1 MSTNM
6 VKFRHGTYR
15 SYLNLVQQG
24 NVEENALYF
33 ITDEGNARLYKG
45 SKLFTQQWEV
55 VPGLP
60 AADDAKTD
68 RLYIDTVGNKL
79 AYFNGST
86 FSDVLK
92 GSDITVSTTVAE
104 NDVNAVSSHAVF
116 TFVKDE
122 ILKLTGGIDLGT
134 VVTGIET
141 AEGTPAGSFTVKQ
154 GKTST
159 DVTLN
164 GVVVNPEWDATTRIL
179 TLPNTT
185 TGKELTIN
193 FGKDMVITS
202 GEYDATNK
210 KLIFVIGE
218 DATKTVEVPVGDLI
232 DVYTASTETDGAIK
246 LTVTD
251 NAFKGELLVDS
262 ASVLKITAGK
272 LTADLSGYVT
282 TTIFDTLN
290 EAVTNLQK
298 DVKKNSDN
306 IVALNAF
313 LNGTE
318 GDTLNA
324 RIDARIKD
332 TKDKAATLEAQISN
346 LEEAYKNAD
355 AGVLA
360 DAKTYAKNYTDTQIE
375 SAKTLWVII

>member
-1 MSTNM
+1 MSTSM

-55 VPGLP
+55 VSGLP
-60 AADDAKTD
+60 SIDTAKTD
-68 RLYIDTVGNKL
+68 RLYIDTLGNKL

-104 NDVNAVSSHAVF
+104 NDANAVSSHAVF

-122 ILKLTGGIDLGT
+122 ISKLTGGIDLGT

-141 AEGTPAGSFTVKQ
+141 AEGIPAGSFTVKQ
-154 GKTST
+154 GEKST
-159 DVTLN
+159 NVTLN
-164 GVVVNPEWDATTRIL
+164 GVVVNPEWNAETRVL

-202 GEYDATNK
+202 GTYDATNK
-210 KLIFVIGE
+210 ELVFVIGE
-218 DATKTVEVPVGDLI
+218 DSTKTVKVPVGDLI
-232 DVYTASTETDGAIK
+232 DIYTASTETDGAIK

-251 NAFKGELLVDS
+251 NAFKGELLVD
-262 ASVLKITAGK
+262 ANSVLKITAGK

-298 DVKKNSDN
+298 DVKKNSDD
-306 IVALNAF
+306 IVALNTF

-332 TKDKAATLEAQISN
+332 TKDKAATLETQISN
-346 LEEAYKNAD
+346 LEAAYKNAD
-355 AGVLA
+355 AGTLA
-360 DAKTYAKNYTDTQIE
+360 DAKTYAKNYTDTQLE
-375 SAKTLWVII
+375 TVKTLWTTI